1 MLKDKMKRRIRDYC
15 DKQYPA
21 KLDIVQN
28 DDHRPLFNNRC
39 QWNADALVR
48 QGKAV
53 AIVECVVL
61 WDDSAT
67 LHYVC
72 LGPDMKVFD
81 ATLGPIYTGSDYRL
95 ISVIRDFP
103 NNDPDEKL
111 RNMKEQI
118 AKAAGVPAP
127 LRKWYGSG
135 NLL

>member
-15 DKQYPA
+15 DKQYPV

-28 DDHRPLFNNRC
+28 DEHRPLFNNRC

-61 WDDSAT
+61 WEDSAT

-72 LGPDMKVFD
+72 LGADMRVFD
-81 ATLGPIYTGSDYRL
+81 PTLGPIYTGSDYRL
-95 ISVIRDFP
+95 ISVIWDFP
-103 NNDPDEKL
+103 SNDPDARLTQVKKDIT
-111 RNMKEQI
+111 R
-118 AKAAGVPAP
+118 AARVPAW
-127 LRKWYGSG
+127 LYAWHGLCS
-135 NLL
+135 LL